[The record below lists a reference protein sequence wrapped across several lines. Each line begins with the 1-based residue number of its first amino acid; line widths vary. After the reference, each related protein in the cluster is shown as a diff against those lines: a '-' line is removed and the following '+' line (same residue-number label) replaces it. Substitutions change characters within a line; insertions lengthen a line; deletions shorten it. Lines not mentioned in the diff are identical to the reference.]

1 MGSMGKPWSPHQ
13 FHAFPH
19 DMRDSAVV
27 SEREQMVVQMMADP
41 MWSDFLVAISMTLSK
56 FASNVNI
63 GSFAK

>member
-1 MGSMGKPWSPHQ
+1 
-13 FHAFPH
+13 
-19 DMRDSAVV
+19 MRDSAVV